1 MSTNGYIMGYVMLI
15 GGIALCL
22 LGVDQRDGGMATAGA
37 ILISATWF
45 GFFVSRQPS
54 SGD

>member
-1 MSTNGYIMGYVMLI
+1 MSTAGYVMGYLMII
-15 GGIALCL
+15 GGIALCK

-37 ILISATWF
+37 ILISSTWF
-45 GFFVSRQPS
+45 GFFVINQRQ

>member
-1 MSTNGYIMGYVMLI
+1 MSTNGYLMGYLMLI

-22 LGVDQRDGGMATAGA
+22 IGVDQRDGSMATAGA

-45 GFFVSRQPS
+45 GFFVSNQRQPK
-54 SGD
+54 D